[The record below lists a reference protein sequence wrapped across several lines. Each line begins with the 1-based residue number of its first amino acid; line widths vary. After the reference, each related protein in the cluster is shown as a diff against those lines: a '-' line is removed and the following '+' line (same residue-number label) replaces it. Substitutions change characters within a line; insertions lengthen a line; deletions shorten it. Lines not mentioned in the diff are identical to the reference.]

1 MMELFSELINEVDHG
16 YLNILGNKNLH
27 ETKAR
32 IQKYIEN
39 EKKYENIQYAK
50 GIYYYLE
57 KNKNKAVRFFKR
69 AINSNKINNSHERG
83 KIYLYMTKCYS
94 ELDEKYLQKKYFNLA
109 EKVFVE
115 EKSYYYLVQLY
126 LSAMYIEALK
136 KRESQY
142 IEKYLKKTR
151 EMVSLLKE
159 EETFNI
165 YVCLGEVYFSMKEYN
180 SAKDMFIQA
189 IEYAKLNNKY
199 DEIAFGICYLKYIF
213 TIDNR
218 LGEAKEMIIKTIEE
232 YKDNLSMMTKL
243 ILVIEILEIYLSEKK
258 LGKDVENLIKYLDK
272 NVQKLDKCRQQQFKI
287 RINIQ
292 ICRKIALE
300 LVEGISGSEK
310 VEIIKDLI
318 SECEEN
324 YNKYN
329 KDFKFTDIDYWI
341 EIIRGDICVLEEN
354 YQKALEYYNGAL
366 KISYRFNIKY
376 TLRSYHGIKA
386 TYKKSGNYEKALM
399 ITKRMNSILKDIN
412 LENEKKV
419 TKINDR
425 YNELKYYDK
434 IKEQFF
440 SRLSY
445 DLKDPINS
453 IYSSVQLIDTMSSI
467 GSSELKEY
475 YLKYENVIIKN
486 CLKVLKTI
494 NNLIDAVKIDA
505 HELKVD
511 FKNFNIVYLIEDI
524 ISRSVKYA
532 NIKNQNLIF
541 DTEIEEL
548 IIKCDPNLIE
558 KIILSIL
565 SNILMVSFE
574 KSEILISVLER
585 KHYINIVFK
594 YRGNGFNNSIFNVFN
609 NDTKSCP
616 FNTYAKDLSIAKS
629 LLELQNGK
637 VYVNNKCDDGNE
649 VVILLPKLKFQYLNK
664 NTIMDTYDIN
674 DINVAMEFCDLIS

>member
-1 MMELFSELINEVDHG
+1 MMELFSELIDEVDYR
-16 YLNILGNKNLH
+16 YLNIFRNKNLH
-27 ETKAR
+27 ETKAK

-57 KNKNKAVRFFKR
+57 KNKNKAVRFLKKV
-69 AINSNKINNSHERG
+69 IDSNKINDSHEMG

-94 ELDEKYLQKKYFNLA
+94 DLDEKYLQKKYFNLA

-126 LSAMYIEALK
+126 LSAMYTEALK

-151 EMVSLLKE
+151 VMVSLLKE

-165 YVCLGEVYFSMKEYN
+165 YICLGEVYFSMKDYT
-180 SAKDMFIQA
+180 SAKDMFTQA
-189 IEYAKLNNKY
+189 IKYAKLNNKY
-199 DEIAFGICYLKYIF
+199 DEIAFGICYLKDTF
-213 TIDNR
+213 TVDNR
-218 LGEAKEMIIKTIEE
+218 LGEAKKMIVKTIEE
-232 YKDNLSMMTKL
+232 YKDNLSIMIKL
-243 ILVIEILEIYLSEKK
+243 ILAIEILEIYLSEKK
-258 LGKDVENLIKYLDK
+258 LGKDVQNLIKYLDK
-272 NVQKLDKCRQQQFKI
+272 NVQKLDKCKQQQFKI
-287 RINIQ
+287 RINIK
-292 ICRKIALE
+292 ICRKIMLE
-300 LVEGISGSEK
+300 LIDEIFESEK
-310 VEIIKDLI
+310 LEIIKTLI

-329 KDFKFTDIDYWI
+329 KNFKFTDTDYWI
-341 EIIRGDICVLEEN
+341 KIIRGDICVLEEN
-354 YQKALEYYNGAL
+354 YQKALEYYNDAL
-366 KISYRFNIKY
+366 RISYRFNIKY
-376 TLRSYHGIKA
+376 TLRSYGGIKA
-386 TYKKSGNYEKALM
+386 AYKKSGDYEEALK

-412 LENEKKV
+412 IENEKKV
-419 TKINDR
+419 IKINDR
-425 YNELKYYDK
+425 YNELKYYDE

-445 DLKDPINS
+445 DLKEPINS
-453 IYSSVQLIDTMSSI
+453 IYSSVQLIDTMSNI

-475 YLKYENVIIKN
+475 YSKYEKLIIKN

-505 HELKVD
+505 HELKLD
-511 FKNFNIVYLIEDI
+511 FKNYNIVYLIEDI

-558 KIILSIL
+558 KIILSTL

-574 KSEILISVLER
+574 ESDILISVLER
-585 KHYINIVFK
+585 KYYINIVFK
-594 YRGNGFNNSIFNVFN
+594 YRGNDFNNSIFNVFN

-616 FNTYAKDLSIAKS
+616 LNTYAKDLSIAKS

-664 NTIMDTYDIN
+664 NTTIETYDIN
-674 DINVAMEFCDLIS
+674 DINVAMEFCDLIP